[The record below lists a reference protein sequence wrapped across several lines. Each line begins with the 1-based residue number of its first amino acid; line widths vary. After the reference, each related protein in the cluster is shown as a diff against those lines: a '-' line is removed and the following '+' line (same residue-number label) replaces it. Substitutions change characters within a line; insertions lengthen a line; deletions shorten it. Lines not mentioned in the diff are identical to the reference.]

1 MLCNVAA
8 PGQCKC
14 GDCYL
19 WLRGTRWGGS
29 QYSQYKRVATPSKTD
44 HLIVLLILSPCPA
57 VLTPLTSHTH
67 ADIKHPQPGT
77 RDQRPTSV
85 GVLSPPPPRPAPGP
99 DTPPQTDGAP
109 VSIGHA
115 DQRSPDLRGC
125 AGAGKTRTML
135 PGVATCSHPRHTSR
149 PGHCHQAATN
159 INTEWI
165 SIFCTWIL
173 IDDLHN
179 SFRKTQNCST
189 RY

>member
-1 MLCNVAA
+1 MLWPRDNANVVTATYGCKGRGG
-8 PGQCKC
+8 GQ
-14 GDCYL
+14 
-19 WLRGTRWGGS
+19 
-29 QYSQYKRVATPSKTD
+29 QYKRVATPSKTD

-77 RDQRPTSV
+77 RDQRPASV

>member
-1 MLCNVAA
+1 MLWPRDNANVVTAA
-8 PGQCKC
+8 TYGCEGRGGGAAVQEG
-14 GDCYL
+14 GDTEQDWSLNC
-19 WLRGTRWGGS
+19 
-29 QYSQYKRVATPSKTD
+29 ATNTVPVPCCPHSTD
-44 HLIVLLILSPCPA
+44 FSHSCWYQAPTAWDPVLA
-57 VLTPLTSHTH
+57 
-67 ADIKHPQPGT
+67 AA
-77 RDQRPTSV
+77 SV